1 MIYYSNETQSL
12 RGLPFNEEFECR
24 LLLTYI
30 INFPEQTFF
39 QLAAEKDSLIKWELL
54 FLGS

>member
-39 QLAAEKDSLIKWELL
+39 QLAAEKDSLIK
-54 FLGS
+54 